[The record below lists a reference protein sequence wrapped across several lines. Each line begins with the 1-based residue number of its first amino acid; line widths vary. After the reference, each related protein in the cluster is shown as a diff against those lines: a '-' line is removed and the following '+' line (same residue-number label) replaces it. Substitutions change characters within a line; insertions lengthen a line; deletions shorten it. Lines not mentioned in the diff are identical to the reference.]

1 MWSILIGLA
10 ALCRPRVVF
19 TDCDGTLLRPDHT
32 LSDRA
37 RQTLRALDRA
47 GVIVVP
53 ATGRGRAGTWTSS
66 VLTELRGGAPGVFC
80 NGCTSFDRDGTALPP
95 ALLPTSLPASVLGAL
110 GTSAVGAGCVAV
122 AYVGDEALYEY
133 SASALI
139 LRLAAV
145 GDSPL
150 RRVECLRSACAASP
164 VSKILL
170 LHDAHALPALRAA
183 VAPVVGGASGGAV
196 TQAIDWMLEV
206 VPSHADKGSAAG
218 ELLARWGLGCA
229 DVPVENREGL
239 LPTTK
244 RLPPPG
250 AWSPRQRAQ
259 SNHFRGRLCRASPA
273 GHRADPIDK
282 YTHSRL
288 VSLSRSSTSPSPLW
302 CIPSCQVGA
311 RPRDWRRRERPAH
324 APAGG
329 GQCGHG
335 QRGGGR
341 AAGGDACGGFKC
353 RRRVGG
359 RDGGVCARSGGEL
372 EPLVL
377 LRLPRRHACG
387 ARALQRRHC
396 HIAIFAS
403 RYCFAREP
411 NRWPNLMI
419 YVLAQ

>member
-1 MWSILIGLA
+1 MDSDLPRRVAAGDGFFEEGRREYKTSQHLPGRRTAPSTRAVRIAAAVEPALKTAVSSFRSATLKSDSDRSTMWSILIGLA

-37 RQTLRALDRA
+37 RQTLRELDRA

-139 LRLAAV
+139 PRLALV

-229 DVPVENREGL
+229 DVPVRNRERL

-250 AWSPRQRAQ
+250 A
-259 SNHFRGRLCRASPA
+259 
-273 GHRADPIDK
+273 
-282 YTHSRL
+282 
-288 VSLSRSSTSPSPLW
+288 
-302 CIPSCQVGA
+302 
-311 RPRDWRRRERPAH
+311 
-324 APAGG
+324 
-329 GQCGHG
+329 
-335 QRGGGR
+335 
-341 AAGGDACGGFKC
+341 
-353 RRRVGG
+353 
-359 RDGGVCARSGGEL
+359 
-372 EPLVL
+372 
-377 LRLPRRHACG
+377 
-387 ARALQRRHC
+387 
-396 HIAIFAS
+396 
-403 RYCFAREP
+403 
-411 NRWPNLMI
+411 
-419 YVLAQ
+419 